1 LKLFSQARYFEKNFG
16 YRRCVVQG
24 LVQVKVREAIPFLI
38 ELIPTLKGI
47 VQFDVIMHLT
57 RATGQN
63 LRDDVAMWRAW
74 WARQAAGEPLKESPP
89 PPAELYGKFGS
100 FYGLPICAKRVV
112 FVVDTS
118 GSMNG
123 PKLDAAK
130 RELIATIKE
139 LPQEVAFGLV
149 IFSNSIRI
157 WQGELVPATTQMK
170 ELAIKTVQSQE
181 ARGDTST
188 YDALE
193 AAFTL
198 DPEAIYLLSDG
209 APTSGKIVAPN
220 EIVGTI
226 AAFNKLRRVSIF
238 TVGID
243 TNDTT
248 AVMFAR
254 FMRGLAEANWGE
266 YQAVKG

>member
-1 LKLFSQARYFEKNFG
+1 
-16 YRRCVVQG
+16 
-24 LVQVKVREAIPFLI
+24 
-38 ELIPTLKGI
+38 
-47 VQFDVIMHLT
+47 
-57 RATGQN
+57 
-63 LRDDVAMWRAW
+63 
-74 WARQAAGEPLKESPP
+74 
-89 PPAELYGKFGS
+89 
-100 FYGLPICAKRVV
+100 
-112 FVVDTS
+112 
-118 GSMNG
+118 MNG